1 MRKIIISFCI
11 LFAALSLQAQSVN
24 GIRIDGGNT
33 PILVY
38 LGGNQ
43 ICLPTTTC
51 FIANLNPGHYT
62 VEVFATRFTRA
73 GERVW
78 KGEKL
83 YKDLVYFDG
92 RGVTEIWVDGRDN
105 MRPERPG
112 RPEQGEHRPGYGYNR
127 VMNDQLFQTFYKE
140 MKNEP
145 FKDDRM
151 KLLNAALAGSD
162 FTSAQCLQLTKL
174 YTFDDDRMEIMKI
187 MYPRIVDKEAF
198 FTVINTLTFSSSK
211 EKMKDFFMVTA
222 TLTFSKNKTQMNDFI
237 REYEGR

>member
-11 LFAALSLQAQSVN
+11 LFATLSLQAQSVN

-43 ICLPTTTC
+43 ISLPTTTC

-62 VEVFATRFTRA
+62 VEVFASRFTRA

-83 YKDLVYFDG
+83 YEDLVYFDG

-105 MRPERPG
+105 IRPERPG
-112 RPEQGEHRPGYGYNR
+112 RPDQGEHRPGYGYNR

-211 EKMKDFFMVTA
+211 EKMKDFMIGYG
-222 TLTFSKNKTQMNDFI
+222 K
-237 REYEGR
+237 R

>member
-127 VMNDQLFQTFYKE
+127 WMIDQLFQTFNIE

-211 EKMKDFFMVTA
+211 EKMKDFIIGYG
-222 TLTFSKNKTQMNDFI
+222 K
-237 REYEGR
+237 R

>member
-140 MKNEP
+140 MKNVP

-211 EKMKDFFMVTA
+211 EKMKDFIIGYG
-222 TLTFSKNKTQMNDFI
+222 K
-237 REYEGR
+237 R

>member
-62 VEVFATRFTRA
+62 VEVFATRFIRA

-211 EKMKDFFMVTA
+211 EKMKDFIIGYG
-222 TLTFSKNKTQMNDFI
+222 K
-237 REYEGR
+237 R

>member
-38 LGGNQ
+38 LGGSQ

-83 YKDLVYFDG
+83 YKDFVYFDG

-211 EKMKDFFMVTA
+211 EKMKDFMIGYG
-222 TLTFSKNKTQMNDFI
+222 K
-237 REYEGR
+237 R

>member
-11 LFAALSLQAQSVN
+11 LFAALSLHAQSVN

-105 MRPERPG
+105 MRPESPSRPD
-112 RPEQGEHRPGYGYNR
+112 QGEHRPGYGYNR

-174 YTFDDDRMEIMKI
+174 YTFEYERMEIMKI

-211 EKMKDFFMVTA
+211 EKMKDFIIGYG
-222 TLTFSKNKTQMNDFI
+222 K
-237 REYEGR
+237 R

>member
-105 MRPERPG
+105 MRPERPS

-127 VMNDQLFQTFYKE
+127 VMKDQLFQTFYKE

-211 EKMKDFFMVTA
+211 EKMKDFIIGYG
-222 TLTFSKNKTQMNDFI
+222 K
-237 REYEGR
+237 R

>member
-198 FTVINTLTFSSSK
+198 FTVINTLTFGSSK
-211 EKMKDFFMVTA
+211 EKMKDFIIGYG
-222 TLTFSKNKTQMNDFI
+222 K
-237 REYEGR
+237 R

>member
-140 MKNEP
+140 TKNEP

-211 EKMKDFFMVTA
+211 EKMKDFIIGYG
-222 TLTFSKNKTQMNDFI
+222 K
-237 REYEGR
+237 R

>member
-105 MRPERPG
+105 MRPERPS

-187 MYPRIVDKEAF
+187 MYPQIVDKEAF
-198 FTVINTLTFSSSK
+198 FTVINTLTFGSSK
-211 EKMKDFFMVTA
+211 EKMKDFIIGYG
-222 TLTFSKNKTQMNDFI
+222 K
-237 REYEGR
+237 R

>member
-83 YKDLVYFDG
+83 YKDFVYFDG
-92 RGVTEIWVDGRDN
+92 RGVKEIWVDGRDN
-105 MRPERPG
+105 IRPESPG
-112 RPEQGEHRPGYGYNR
+112 RPDQGEHRPGYGHNR

-174 YTFDDDRMEIMKI
+174 YTFDDGRMEIMKI

-211 EKMKDFFMVTA
+211 EKMKDFIIGYG
-222 TLTFSKNKTQMNDFI
+222 K
-237 REYEGR
+237 R

>member
-73 GERVW
+73 GERVR
-78 KGEKL
+78 KGDKL

-92 RGVTEIWVDGRDN
+92 RGVKEIWVDGRDN

-112 RPEQGEHRPGYGYNR
+112 RPDQGEHRPGYGYNR

-211 EKMKDFFMVTA
+211 EKMKDFIIGYG
-222 TLTFSKNKTQMNDFI
+222 K
-237 REYEGR
+237 R

>member
-105 MRPERPG
+105 IRPERPG

-211 EKMKDFFMVTA
+211 EKMKDFIIGYG
-222 TLTFSKNKTQMNDFI
+222 K
-237 REYEGR
+237 R

>member
-11 LFAALSLQAQSVN
+11 LFAAHSLQAQSVN

-211 EKMKDFFMVTA
+211 EKMKDFIIGYG
-222 TLTFSKNKTQMNDFI
+222 K
-237 REYEGR
+237 R

>member
-92 RGVTEIWVDGRDN
+92 RGVKEIWVDGRDN

-112 RPEQGEHRPGYGYNR
+112 RPDQGEHRPGYGYNR

-162 FTSAQCLQLTKL
+162 FTSVQCLQLTKL

-211 EKMKDFFMVTA
+211 EKMKDFMIGYG
-222 TLTFSKNKTQMNDFI
+222 K
-237 REYEGR
+237 R

>member
-78 KGEKL
+78 KGEKF

-211 EKMKDFFMVTA
+211 EKMKDFIIGYG
-222 TLTFSKNKTQMNDFI
+222 K
-237 REYEGR
+237 R

>member
-105 MRPERPG
+105 MRPERPS
-112 RPEQGEHRPGYGYNR
+112 RPEQEEHRPGYGYNR

-198 FTVINTLTFSSSK
+198 FTVINTLTFGSSK
-211 EKMKDFFMVTA
+211 EKMKDFIIGYG
-222 TLTFSKNKTQMNDFI
+222 K
-237 REYEGR
+237 R

>member
-62 VEVFATRFTRA
+62 VEVFATRFTGA

-211 EKMKDFFMVTA
+211 EKMKDFIIGYG
-222 TLTFSKNKTQMNDFI
+222 K
-237 REYEGR
+237 R

>member
-43 ICLPTTTC
+43 ISLPTTTC

-112 RPEQGEHRPGYGYNR
+112 RPDQGENRPGYGYNR

-211 EKMKDFFMVTA
+211 EKMKDFIIGYG
-222 TLTFSKNKTQMNDFI
+222 K
-237 REYEGR
+237 R

>member
-151 KLLNAALAGSD
+151 KLLNAALAGSA

-211 EKMKDFFMVTA
+211 EKMKDFIIGYG
-222 TLTFSKNKTQMNDFI
+222 K
-237 REYEGR
+237 R

>member
-83 YKDLVYFDG
+83 YKDFVYFDG
-92 RGVTEIWVDGRDN
+92 RGVKEIWVDGRDN
-105 MRPERPG
+105 IRPERPG

-198 FTVINTLTFSSSK
+198 FTVINTLTFGSSK
-211 EKMKDFFMVTA
+211 EKMKDFIIGYG
-222 TLTFSKNKTQMNDFI
+222 K
-237 REYEGR
+237 R

>member
-1 MRKIIISFCI
+1 MSKIILSFCI

-211 EKMKDFFMVTA
+211 EKMKDFIIGYG
-222 TLTFSKNKTQMNDFI
+222 K
-237 REYEGR
+237 R

>member
-62 VEVFATRFTRA
+62 VEVFATRFTRV

-211 EKMKDFFMVTA
+211 EKMKDFIIGYG
-222 TLTFSKNKTQMNDFI
+222 K
-237 REYEGR
+237 R

>member
-33 PILVY
+33 PILGY

-211 EKMKDFFMVTA
+211 EKMKDFIIGYG
-222 TLTFSKNKTQMNDFI
+222 K
-237 REYEGR
+237 R

>member
-83 YKDLVYFDG
+83 YKDFVYFDG

-112 RPEQGEHRPGYGYNR
+112 RPEQGEHSPGYGYNR

-211 EKMKDFFMVTA
+211 EKMKDFIIGYG
-222 TLTFSKNKTQMNDFI
+222 K
-237 REYEGR
+237 R

>member
-11 LFAALSLQAQSVN
+11 LFAALSLQEQSVN

-112 RPEQGEHRPGYGYNR
+112 RPEQGEHRPRYGYNR

-211 EKMKDFFMVTA
+211 EKMKDFIIGYG
-222 TLTFSKNKTQMNDFI
+222 K
-237 REYEGR
+237 R

>member
-83 YKDLVYFDG
+83 YKDFVYFDG
-92 RGVTEIWVDGRDN
+92 RGVKEIWVDGRDN
-105 MRPERPG
+105 IRPERPG
-112 RPEQGEHRPGYGYNR
+112 RPDQGEHRPGYGHNR

-151 KLLNAALAGSD
+151 KLLNAAFAGSD

-211 EKMKDFFMVTA
+211 EKMKDFMIGYG
-222 TLTFSKNKTQMNDFI
+222 K
-237 REYEGR
+237 R

>member
-11 LFAALSLQAQSVN
+11 LYAALSLQAQSVN

-162 FTSAQCLQLTKL
+162 FTSVQCLQLTKL

-211 EKMKDFFMVTA
+211 EKMKDFIIGYG
-222 TLTFSKNKTQMNDFI
+222 K
-237 REYEGR
+237 R

>member
-1 MRKIIISFCI
+1 MRKIIISFCF
-11 LFAALSLQAQSVN
+11 LFDDLSLQAQSVN

-112 RPEQGEHRPGYGYNR
+112 RPDQGEHRPGYGHNR

-211 EKMKDFFMVTA
+211 EKMKDFIIGYG
-222 TLTFSKNKTQMNDFI
+222 K
-237 REYEGR
+237 R

>member
-43 ICLPTTTC
+43 MCLPTTTC

-211 EKMKDFFMVTA
+211 EKMKDFIIGYG
-222 TLTFSKNKTQMNDFI
+222 K
-237 REYEGR
+237 R

>member
-83 YKDLVYFDG
+83 YKDFVYFDG

-162 FTSAQCLQLTKL
+162 FTSVQCLQLTKL

-211 EKMKDFFMVTA
+211 EKMKDFIIGYG
-222 TLTFSKNKTQMNDFI
+222 K
-237 REYEGR
+237 R

>member
-1 MRKIIISFCI
+1 MRKIIISYCI

-211 EKMKDFFMVTA
+211 EKMKDFIIGYG
-222 TLTFSKNKTQMNDFI
+222 K
-237 REYEGR
+237 R

>member
-83 YKDLVYFDG
+83 YKDFVYFDG
-92 RGVTEIWVDGRDN
+92 RGVKEIWVDGRDN
-105 MRPERPG
+105 IRPERPG
-112 RPEQGEHRPGYGYNR
+112 RPEQGEHRPGYGHNR

-211 EKMKDFFMVTA
+211 EKMKDFMIGYG
-222 TLTFSKNKTQMNDFI
+222 K
-237 REYEGR
+237 R

>member
-1 MRKIIISFCI
+1 MHKIIISFCI

-83 YKDLVYFDG
+83 YKDFVYFDG
-92 RGVTEIWVDGRDN
+92 RGVKEIWVDGRDN
-105 MRPERPG
+105 IRPERPG

-211 EKMKDFFMVTA
+211 EKMKDFMIGYG
-222 TLTFSKNKTQMNDFI
+222 K
-237 REYEGR
+237 R

>member
-145 FKDDRM
+145 FKADRM
-151 KLLNAALAGSD
+151 KLHNAALAGSD

-211 EKMKDFFMVTA
+211 EKMKDFIIGYG
-222 TLTFSKNKTQMNDFI
+222 K
-237 REYEGR
+237 R

>member
-1 MRKIIISFCI
+1 M
-11 LFAALSLQAQSVN
+11 
-24 GIRIDGGNT
+24 
-33 PILVY
+33 
-38 LGGNQ
+38 
-43 ICLPTTTC
+43 
-51 FIANLNPGHYT
+51 
-62 VEVFATRFTRA
+62 FATRFTRA

-162 FTSAQCLQLTKL
+162 FTSVQCLQLTKL

-211 EKMKDFFMVTA
+211 EKMKDFIIGYG
-222 TLTFSKNKTQMNDFI
+222 K
-237 REYEGR
+237 R